1 MQEIEQQNTQAKID
15 NNIKQQWMNLGEIKR
30 ACKIAKTMKKRGFSD
45 DVIQELTMLS
55 KKELK
60 PILSCIQ
67 GKKSTIEE

>member
-1 MQEIEQQNTQAKID
+1 MQEIEQQNTEAKIA

-30 ACKIAKTMKKRGFSD
+30 ATKIAKTMKKRGFSD

-60 PILSCIQ
+60 PILSCVQ
-67 GKKSTIEE
+67 GKKLTIEE